1 MRLFVLFA
9 VLMLVIELQPVVTAG
24 LKHCT
29 GRWLLAQTALPAKMS
44 PTGSLRYN
52 KILL

>member
-29 GRWLLAQTALPAKMS
+29 SHWLLAQTALPAKMS